1 MEVWFRIFLV
11 YAYDLTI
18 KPVKWDD
25 RGEWKCGIPD
35 HSVQSSVGELDVSI
49 PLSSVAITSGGRPN
63 VSNQGHEE
71 TIVVDE
77 GDDLTIWCRTG
88 FAYPA
93 PDNLE
98 IYIDNQRQQKVEIQT
113 HTAQNGLS
121 RMTGSMMIKKVDRT
135 KVHGSQI
142 TCRGS
147 WLNQVTESRS
157 QISVFFPTTSVSV
170 QVDEVAWN
178 ELLQGERINF
188 MIRLH

>member
-1 MEVWFRIFLV
+1 MN
-11 YAYDLTI
+11 
-18 KPVKWDD
+18 
-25 RGEWKCGIPD
+25 
-35 HSVQSSVGELDVSI
+35 I
-49 PLSSVAITSGGRPN
+49 PLQSVAISSGGRPN
-63 VSNQGHEE
+63 VSNGGHED

-77 GDDLTIWCRTG
+77 HDDLTIWCRTG

-98 IYIDNQRQQKVEIQT
+98 IYIDNEKQSKVEIQT

-121 RMTGSMMIKKVDRT
+121 RMTGSMMIKSVNRA

-142 TCRGS
+142 TCRGQ
-147 WLNQVTESRS
+147 WRDQVSESRS

-178 ELLQGERINF
+178 ELLQVSIYDTLDNF
-188 MIRLH
+188 LSSRFLGTLSSRHRGKSNTPDHLVSCQSTPRSAWSRTRVSC

>member
-1 MEVWFRIFLV
+1 MGVIENLSFSV

-18 KPVKWDD
+18 NPVKWDD

-35 HSVQSSVGELDVSI
+35 HSVQSSVGQLEVNI

-77 GDDLTIWCRTG
+77 DDDLTIWCRTG

-98 IYIDNQRQQKVEIQT
+98 IYIDNERQQKVEIQT

-135 KVHGSQI
+135 RVHGSQI

-178 ELLQGERINF
+178 ELLQGEGINS
-188 MIRLH
+188 IL